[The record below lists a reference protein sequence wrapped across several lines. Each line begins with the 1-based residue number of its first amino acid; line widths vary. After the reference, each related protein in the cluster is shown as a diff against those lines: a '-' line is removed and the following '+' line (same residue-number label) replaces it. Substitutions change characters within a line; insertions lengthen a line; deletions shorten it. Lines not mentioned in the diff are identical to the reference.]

1 MEKILLYKL
10 VNNQLIR
17 SKHKNYLLLQRKVH
31 Q

>member
-1 MEKILLYKL
+1 MENILLYKL

-17 SKHKNYLLLQRKVH
+17 SKHTHYLLLLRKIY